1 MCEREEK
8 RKQFERKQVERG
20 VEVGGR
26 HARQCCGERLQMA
39 ALPQVSLQSL
49 ACVMRR
55 DLPDSEMF
63 PSASSADVFERGN
76 IKWLWEQ

>member
-49 ACVMRR
+49 ACV
-55 DLPDSEMF
+55 
-63 PSASSADVFERGN
+63 RGE
-76 IKWLWEQ
+76 IYPIRKCSPVRVQQMYLRGET